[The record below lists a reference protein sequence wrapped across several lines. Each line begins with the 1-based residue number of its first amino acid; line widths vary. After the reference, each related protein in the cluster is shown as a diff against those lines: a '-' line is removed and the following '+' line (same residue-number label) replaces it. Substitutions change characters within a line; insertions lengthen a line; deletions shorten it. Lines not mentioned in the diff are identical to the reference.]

1 MEHSTLIIL
10 IAGLFGFIMLWS
22 VGANDLANV
31 MSTTMGS
38 KALTVRQAMIIAVVF
53 EFAGAILGG
62 SGVTTTIRSGIIDTS
77 ALTHAPDLLMHGMLA
92 VLLAGTAWMLLASYL
107 GLPVSITNA
116 IVGGLVG
123 FGMIV
128 LGVHAIYWT
137 QVRWI
142 ALSWVISPLSAGI
155 IAYILF
161 RSLQRSILTAINP
174 LRNAQRYMPVYFF
187 LIGIVLAFMVVL
199 KGIKH
204 AGILLSTPDQGLVV
218 LGTAVIIACLGF
230 TITQQINLAPD
241 PTGRDRFA
249 PVEKLFGWLMA
260 FTACAMV
267 FAHGSNDVAIAIGP
281 VVAIMQLLKT
291 NNHVLQDLSVSNTV
305 VVFGCVSVVIG
316 LLMYGRKVIATV
328 GSGIT
333 ALTPSRAFAA
343 TIAAASVVV
352 ISTSIGIPVSATQ
365 TLVGAVLGVGLA
377 RGIGALNI
385 TVVRNILLSW
395 IITIPAS
402 SLLAIMF
409 FYLLQN
415 L

>member
-1 MEHSTLIIL
+1 MDNAIL
-10 IAGLFGFIMLWS
+10 IMIVAGIVGFIMLWS
-22 VGANDLANV
+22 VGANDLANI

-38 KALTVRQAMIIAVVF
+38 KAVTVRQAMIIAIVF

-62 SGVTTTIRSGIIDTS
+62 SGVTNTIRSGIIDTNVL
-77 ALTHAPDLLMHGMLA
+77 AHDPTLFIHGMLA
-92 VLLAGTAWMLLASYL
+92 VLLAGTAWMLLASYW

-123 FGMIV
+123 FGLIV
-128 LGVHAIYWT
+128 LGVHAIYWA

-142 ALSWVISPLSAGI
+142 ALSWILSPLSAGI

-161 RSLQRSILTAINP
+161 RSLQRTILTAVNP
-174 LRNAQRYMPVYFF
+174 LRNAQRYMPIYFF
-187 LIGIVLAFMVVL
+187 LVGIVLAFMVVL
-199 KGIKH
+199 KGIAH
-204 AGILLSTPDQGLVV
+204 TGIILSIQDQGLVV

-241 PTGRDRFA
+241 PGGRDRFA
-249 PVEKLFGWLMA
+249 PVEKLFAWLMA

-281 VVAIMQLLKT
+281 IVGIMKLLKT
-291 NNHVLQDLSVSNTV
+291 SNPSLNGLPLSNAV
-305 VVFGCVSVVIG
+305 VVLGCVSVVIG

-333 ALTPSRAFAA
+333 SLTPSRAFAA
-343 TIAAASVVV
+343 TISAATVVV
-352 ISTSIGIPVSATQ
+352 ISTSIGIPLSATQ

-395 IITIPAS
+395 VITIPVT
-402 SLLAIMF
+402 SLLAIVF

>member
-1 MEHSTLIIL
+1 MDHGTLIIL
-10 IAGLFGFIMLWS
+10 LAGLIGFVMLWS

-38 KALTVRQAMIIAVVF
+38 KAVTVQQAMIIAIVF

-62 SGVTTTIRSGIIDTS
+62 TGVTNTIRGGIIDTS
-77 ALTHAPDLLMHGMLA
+77 TFLHAPDLLMHGMLA
-92 VLLAGTAWMLLASYL
+92 VLLAGTIWMLIASFL

-123 FGMIV
+123 FGAIV
-128 LGVHAIYWT
+128 LGIHAIHWL

-142 ALSWVISPLSAGI
+142 IVSWIISPLSAGF
-155 IAYILF
+155 IAYFLF
-161 RSLQRSILTAINP
+161 RSLQRIILTAIDP
-174 LRNAQRYMPVYFF
+174 VRNAQRYTPLYFF
-187 LIGIVLAFMVVL
+187 LVGIVLAFMVVL

-204 AGILLSTPDQGLVV
+204 AGIVFSVADEWLVV
-218 LGTAVIIACLGF
+218 LGTALVIAGLGF
-230 TITQQINLAPD
+230 IITRQVDLSPD

-249 PVEKLFGWLMA
+249 PVERLFGWLMA

-281 VVAIMQLLKT
+281 VIAIITIVQGDS
-291 NNHVLQDLSVSNTV
+291 HIISVLSSPTSITAL
-305 VVFGCVSVVIG
+305 GCLCVVIG

-343 TIAAASVVV
+343 TLAAAATV
-352 ISTSIGIPVSATQ
+352 IASTTTGIPVSATQ

-377 RGIGALNI
+377 RGIGALNLN
-385 TVVRNILLSW
+385 VVRNILLSW
-395 IITIPAS
+395 LITIPAT
-402 SLLAIMF
+402 SLLAILF
-409 FYLLQN
+409 FYFFQN